1 MTFADLRRLLLLI
14 VFLITAAI
22 SCWYAFPMAGG
33 LALERASDEIFRVV
47 MSNRIGDVKDLPN
60 RVDTFQIK
68 LMLTPYFILGILLG
82 VAIFL
87 LGRIKDF
94 QHFPVVT
101 SLSRVLSLYVVLVS
115 AVSLVLI
122 WLDIT
127 IWGWLWIRV
136 GYFWET
142 CFLLHS
148 MPK

>member
-33 LALERASDEIFRVV
+33 LALERASEEIFAVV
-47 MSNRIGDVKDLPN
+47 MQRDDVKNLLDQVN
-60 RVDTFQIK
+60 IFSIK
-68 LMLTPYFILGILLG
+68 LKLTPYFILGIILG
-82 VAIFL
+82 ITVFL
-87 LGRIKDF
+87 LGKIKDF
-94 QHFPVVT
+94 RNIPEVI
-101 SLSRVLSLYVVLVS
+101 SLSRILSLYVVLVS
-115 AVSLVLI
+115 LISMILI

>member
-33 LALERASDEIFRVV
+33 LALERASEEIFAVV
-47 MSNRIGDVKDLPN
+47 MQRNDVKNLLDQVN
-60 RVDTFQIK
+60 IFSIK
-68 LMLTPYFILGILLG
+68 LKLTPYFILGIILG
-82 VAIFL
+82 ITVFL
-87 LGRIKDF
+87 LGKIKDF
-94 QHFPVVT
+94 RNIPEVI
-101 SLSRVLSLYVVLVS
+101 SLSRILSLYVVLVS
-115 AVSLVLI
+115 LISLILI